1 MAPGKVRNW
10 QEEAEED
17 LWAEEPIKEG
27 TTVWEVGMPRR
38 AGEWILIPGCIIA
51 MPRTKKV

>member
-1 MAPGKVRNW
+1 MAPGQVRNW

-27 TTVWEVGMPRR
+27 TTLCEVGMPRR
-38 AGEWILIPGCIIA
+38 AGEWILTPGCIVA
-51 MPRTKKV
+51 TPRRKKV